1 MESQN
6 IYLHLKVLHV
16 RTVAWSVQ
24 NEQDGAARIKY

>member
-16 RTVAWSVQ
+16 RAVAGTVQ
-24 NEQDGAARIKY
+24 TEHDGAAHVKY